1 MSFLRPRYLT
11 PTRTLILL
19 GVLACAGAV
28 AILLSRPPAAPA
40 IKPQLVAATGPVVAS
55 LPAAAPARPPS
66 SPTPV
71 APAFDIVRVG
81 PTGNAVMA
89 GRSEPGAD
97 VTVLDSGKAV
107 GVARAD
113 QNGNWMLV
121 PAAPLPSGSAE
132 LTLSSQGKTGQAVLG
147 EAPVLLVIPGSN
159 APAAPPLVVLA
170 QPNAPSRLLQAPE
183 STTPGKLG
191 LDTVDYDDHG
201 AIRFSG
207 TAPPR
212 APVRVYVDTAPVG
225 DAIGDASGH
234 WTLSPTQA
242 VEPGIHKLRLDQ
254 LAANGKVANRL
265 ELPFLR
271 ETLAQSQVAPGSVV
285 VQPRQNL
292 WRLARR
298 AYGAG
303 IRYTVIYQ
311 ANQDQIRDPRLIY
324 VGQVFSIPAVPPP

>member
-1 MSFLRPRYLT
+1 
-11 PTRTLILL
+11 
-19 GVLACAGAV
+19 
-28 AILLSRPPAAPA
+28 
-40 IKPQLVAATGPVVAS
+40 
-55 LPAAAPARPPS
+55 
-66 SPTPV
+66 V

-159 APAAPPLVVLA
+159 TPAAPPLVVLA

-324 VGQVFSIPAVPPP
+324 VGQVFTIPAAPPP

>member
-1 MSFLRPRYLT
+1 MSFHRPSYLT
-11 PTRTLILL
+11 PSRALIALGLL
-19 GVLACAGAV
+19 LCVGGGAV
-28 AILLSRPPAAPA
+28 LLSRSPTAPA
-40 IKPQLVAATGPVVAS
+40 IKPQLIAASAPLVAP
-55 LPAAAPARPPS
+55 PRPAPAPG
-66 SPTPV
+66 PV

-81 PTGNAVMA
+81 PTGNAVIA
-89 GRSEPGAD
+89 GRGEPGAD
-97 VTVLDSGKAV
+97 ITVLDSGKTI

-113 QNGNWMLV
+113 SSGSWMLV
-121 PAAPLPSGSAE
+121 PTAPLPSGAAE
-132 LTLSSQGKTGQAVLG
+132 LTLSSQTKTGSAVLSQ
-147 EAPVLLVIPGSN
+147 APVLLVIPGAN
-159 APAAPPLVVLA
+159 APVAAPLVVLA

-183 STTPGKLG
+183 GTTPGKLG
-191 LDTVDYDDHG
+191 LDTVDYDEHG

-207 TAPPR
+207 TVPAH
-212 APVRVYVDTAPVG
+212 APVRVYVDTMPVG
-225 DAIGDASGH
+225 DARGDPSGH

-242 VEPGIHKLRLDQ
+242 VEPGVHKLRLDQ
-254 LAANGKVANRL
+254 LAADGKVANRL

-298 AYGAG
+298 AYGSG

-324 VGQVFSIPAVPPP
+324 VGQVFNIPPAAPTTPAP